1 MWLEVG
7 PSAGGLAPLWQLEH
21 WLATTACVWF
31 QFVGVQPVTRW
42 QLAQLAVVGMC
53 TAFLPVAL
61 VPLWQL
67 VQVVAV
73 VKVLWSALAPLQVE
87 VVLWQL
93 SQLAVVDR
101 CDAVLPVAT
110 VPLWQ
115 LEHPVLTATLAWNLA
130 GVQAV

>member
-1 MWLEVG
+1 MWL
-7 PSAGGLAPLWQLEH
+7 
-21 WLATTACVWF
+21 
-31 QFVGVQPVTRW
+31 
-42 QLAQLAVVGMC
+42 AV
-53 TAFLPVAL
+53 LPAAL

-67 VQVVAV
+67 EQVVAL
-73 VKVLWSALAPLQVE
+73 VKVLWSALAPVQI
-87 VVLWQL
+87 VVDLWQL

>member
-1 MWLEVG
+1 M
-7 PSAGGLAPLWQLEH
+7 
-21 WLATTACVWF
+21 
-31 QFVGVQPVTRW
+31 
-42 QLAQLAVVGMC
+42 
-53 TAFLPVAL
+53 AL

-67 VQVVAV
+67 AQLVAV
-73 VKVLWSALAPLQVE
+73 VKVLWSALAPVH
-87 VVLWQL
+87 VVLDLWQL

-115 LEHPVLTATLAWNLA
+115 VEQPVLTATLTWNLA

>member
-42 QLAQLAVVGMC
+42 QLAQLAAVGMC

-73 VKVLWSALAPLQVE
+73 VKVLWSTLAPLQVE

-93 SQLAVVDR
+93 SQLPVTVACTAV
-101 CDAVLPVAT
+101 
-110 VPLWQ
+110 
-115 LEHPVLTATLAWNLA
+115 A
-130 GVQAV
+130 GLLVSP